1 MTSDL
6 DPILADLKTAIR
18 GATVKIESRR
28 VELCNLGDIES
39 AKTECKVSN
48 LFTACQPSYCGL
60 TALLFSCSCQCFYNR
75 ICHLKAT
82 AGCGTVRNGIALSQC
97 TSTFCA
103 AVAVL

>member
-1 MTSDL
+1 MKEDVTVLTSAAAQMTSDL
-6 DPILADLKTAIR
+6 DPILADLETAIR

-60 TALLFSCSCQCFYNR
+60 TALLF
-75 ICHLKAT
+75 L
-82 AGCGTVRNGIALSQC
+82 
-97 TSTFCA
+97 
-103 AVAVL
+103 AVANVFTIGFVI